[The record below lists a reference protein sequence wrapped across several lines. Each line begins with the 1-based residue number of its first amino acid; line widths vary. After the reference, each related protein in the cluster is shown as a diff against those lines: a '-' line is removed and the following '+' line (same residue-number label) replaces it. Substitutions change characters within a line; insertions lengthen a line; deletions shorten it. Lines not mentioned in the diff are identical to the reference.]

1 MALLNQAWYFE
12 KRDADYVYRPTVFSH
27 GFSISE
33 HEKDLLFT
41 DLTRLERRLLT
52 KGGLFIALTASVF
65 MTGVIET
72 GVPIAWFMICS
83 IIGVTLL
90 AAIEFYRR
98 DRLVRRVLGDRDPDV
113 ARVPCG
119 QALVESKLSF
129 NNRRAIK
136 VLQSTI
142 ILFAVVLAACDALV
156 FYVVLL
162 AAGSLEPDGP
172 VTRCMEHAWLGVAVA
187 ALNVV
192 LVTAMVFAARQV
204 RRLWTTPEFR

>member
-1 MALLNQAWYFE
+1 MALLNQACCFE
-12 KRDADYVYRPTVFSH
+12 KRDADYVYRPTLFSP

-41 DLTRLERRLLT
+41 DLRRLERSLLI

-72 GVPIAWFMICS
+72 GAPIAWFMFCS

-90 AAIEFYRR
+90 AAIAIYRR

-113 ARVPCG
+113 ARAPSR
-119 QALVESKLSF
+119 QALVESKLSINKRF
-129 NNRRAIK
+129 AIK

-162 AAGSLEPDGP
+162 AGGSLEPDGL
-172 VTRCMEHAWLGVAVA
+172 VTRGMEHVWLGVVVA

-192 LVTAMVFAARQV
+192 LVTGMVFAARQV
-204 RRLWTTPEFR
+204 RRLRTTPEPR